1 MFWPD
6 GLCPSVKTAGA
17 AADAAPPF
25 SMKRRLDL
33 TMSFFS
39 TRGGSCV
46 TASQAILRGLAPD
59 GGLYVPAMF
68 PQVPL
73 SLIARLSQMPYPLR
87 ALEILKLYLEDFSP
101 KEISGAVS
109 AAYGADRFDDP
120 AVAPL
125 KQIDGRTWVLELF
138 HGPTLA
144 FKDMA
149 LQLLPHLTTLSARKN
164 GEKREVSILVATSGD
179 TGKAALEGFRD
190 VPGTSC
196 TVFYP
201 LDGVSDV
208 QRLQMVTT
216 GGGNTHVIAVRGNFD
231 DAQTGVKDLFSSGE
245 FAGAMD
251 RLGKVLSSANSI
263 NFGRL
268 VPQVVY
274 YFSAYA
280 DLVASGGVRCGDPV
294 NFCVP
299 TGNFGN
305 ILAAW
310 YAREMG
316 LPVGKLICA
325 SNRNKVL
332 TDFFDS
338 GIYSTHRLFFKTKSP
353 SMDILVSSNLERLLF
368 EVADRDGDLV
378 KTWMRL
384 LRECGSYSVGDQRRE
399 WLENLFW
406 GGCADDNATLAEIG
420 ARFHQDHY
428 LLDTHTAVASNVL
441 RQYRD
446 AKSDPTPTV
455 LVATASPY
463 KFARDV
469 LAGIAGQEAA
479 DGLDAFA
486 CSAELERLSGL
497 PMPDSV
503 RRLKDLPVLHR
514 AECDPAGMGQAVLDA
529 FA

>member
-1 MFWPD
+1 
-6 GLCPSVKTAGA
+6 
-17 AADAAPPF
+17 
-25 SMKRRLDL
+25 
-33 TMSFFS
+33 MSFFS

-59 GGLYVPAMF
+59 GGLFVPAMF
-68 PQVPL
+68 PQV
-73 SLIARLSQMPYPLR
+73 SL
-87 ALEILKLYLEDFSP
+87 
-101 KEISGAVS
+101 KEIAELGDIPYASRAAKILALFLDDYTPEEIQTSVS
-109 AAYGADRFDDP
+109 AAYSADRFDDP
-120 AVAPL
+120 AIAPL
-125 KQIDGRTWVLELF
+125 KPLDDRTFILELF

-164 GEKREVSILVATSGD
+164 GERREVSILVATSGD

-216 GGGNTHVIAVRGNFD
+216 GGSNTHVIAVKGNFD
-231 DAQTGVKDLFSSGE
+231 DAQTGVKELFGSDA
-245 FAGAMD
+245 FAADMD

-280 DLVASGGVRCGDPV
+280 DLVAGRAIRCGDPV

-305 ILAAW
+305 ILAAY
-310 YAREMG
+310 YARQMG

-325 SNRNKVL
+325 SNRNNVL
-332 TDFFDS
+332 TDFFAT
-338 GIYSTHRLFFKTKSP
+338 GLYSTHRVFFKTMSP

-368 EVADRDGDLV
+368 EAADRDGDLV
-378 KTWMRL
+378 RTWMRL
-384 LRECGSYSVGDQRRE
+384 LKNSGSYSVGDQRTE
-399 WLENLFW
+399 WMQSLFW
-406 GGCADDNATLAEIG
+406 GGCADDKATLSEIG
-420 ARFHQDHY
+420 LRFTQDHY
-428 LLDTHTAVASNVL
+428 LMDTHTAVASNVL
-441 RQYRD
+441 RQYREKSHD
-446 AKSDPTPTV
+446 ATPTV
-455 LVATASPY
+455 LVSTASPY
-463 KFARDV
+463 KFSRDV
-469 LAGIAGQEAA
+469 LSGAAGPGAA
-479 DGLDAFA
+479 QGLDAFA
-486 CSAELERLSGL
+486 CSARLEELSGV
-497 PMPDSV
+497 PMPPQV
-503 RRLKDLPVLHR
+503 RNLRSLPIRHR
-514 AECDPAGMGQAVLDA
+514 TECDISGMGQAVLNE
-529 FA
+529 FE